1 MKQESTAKYI
11 LRLTLTLLII
21 AATVAALLAV
31 VNQFTLPIIQA
42 AQLEKTQKAIQAV
55 LPGGYDTEITDFTDE
70 SGLVSK
76 VYKGQSGYAVEV
88 KPVGFNG
95 EITLMVG
102 IDHEGKALGISV
114 VSQAETAGLGAVIAD
129 GGEKGQS
136 FRNQF
141 AGMEGLLAVKKDG
154 GEVEAVSGATISSRA
169 VVKGVNAALDC
180 VKSIIG

>member
-88 KPVGFNG
+88 TPSGFDG
-95 EITLMVG
+95 TITMMVG
-102 IDHEGKALGISV
+102 IDLDGKVLGISII
-114 VSQAETAGLGAVIAD
+114 SQSETAGLGAVSAAKNAA
-129 GGEKGQS
+129 GRA

-141 AGMEGLLAVKKDG
+141 VGVSGEVQVTKDG
-154 GEVEAVSGATISSRA
+154 GTIDAITSATVTSRA
-169 VVKGVNAALDC
+169 VCAGVTAALAC
-180 VKSIIG
+180 VAGMD

>member
-1 MKQESTAKYI
+1 MKNLLHIMKLA
-11 LRLTLTLLII
+11 LTLLAITSFVALALAGVNALTKKPI
-21 AATVAALLAV
+21 ADQKA
-31 VNQFTLPIIQA
+31 
-42 AQLEKTQKAIQAV
+42 EKLQKAIVQV
-55 LPGGYDTEITDFTDE
+55 LPGGGEKLDEADYTDE
-70 SGLVSK
+70 TGLVSA
-76 VYKGQSGYAVEV
+76 VYAGENGYAVEV
-88 KPVGFNG
+88 LPVGFNG

-102 IDHEGKALGISV
+102 IDHEGKVLGISV